1 MSQQYDG
8 DTNRGAL
15 FKNTQRATD
24 RQPEYKGAINVGG
37 TDYWI
42 SAWIKTSKAGDRY
55 MSLSVTAK
63 DVPGREAAARAA
75 HAGRGRHGRHPV
87 LTVA

>member
-1 MSQQYDG
+1 MSQQYD

-63 DVPGREAAARAA
+63 DVPAAKPPPAPRTPGADDMDDI
-75 HAGRGRHGRHPV
+75 PF
-87 LTVA
+87 